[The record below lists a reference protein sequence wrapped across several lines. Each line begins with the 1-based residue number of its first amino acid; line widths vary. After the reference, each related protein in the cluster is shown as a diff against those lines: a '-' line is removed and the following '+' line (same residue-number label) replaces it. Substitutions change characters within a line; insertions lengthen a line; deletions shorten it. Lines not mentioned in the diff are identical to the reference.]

1 MPDYTKKQYVI
12 FSSSESGSID
22 SSQIVDAPEWPW
34 DTSVDGTQMFA
45 KWETDEV
52 PSSVAALTTK
62 GPYLS
67 HIEFLPLMTTPDWY
81 RPISQ

>member
-34 DTSVDGTQMFA
+34 DCSVDGTQFFA
-45 KWETDEV
+45 NVQNVILFTF
-52 PSSVAALTTK
+52 
-62 GPYLS
+62 Y
-67 HIEFLPLMTTPDWY
+67 
-81 RPISQ
+81 